1 MKLEELKN
9 MIDQAYERADGADVD
24 VEIFL
29 QGKDDQETYFE
40 IKSIDQFSLV
50 PDVVIEIK
58 EV

>member
-40 IKSIDQFSLV
+40 IKSIGQFSLV
-50 PDVVIEIK
+50 PDVVIEIE

>member
-9 MIDQAYERADGADVD
+9 MIDQTYERADGADVD